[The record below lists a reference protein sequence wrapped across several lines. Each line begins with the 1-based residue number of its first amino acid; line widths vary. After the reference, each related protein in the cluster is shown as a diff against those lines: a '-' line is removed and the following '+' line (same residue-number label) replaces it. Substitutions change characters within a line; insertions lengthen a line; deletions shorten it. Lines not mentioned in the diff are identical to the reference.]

1 MNNLK
6 ATVDQDLCTG
16 CGLCESTCPEVFEIQ
31 DDVAVVIVDVVPK
44 DAEESCKEAAEDCP
58 VEAISC
64 E

>member
-1 MNNLK
+1 MK

-16 CGLCESTCPEVFEIQ
+16 CGLCESTCPEVFELQ
-31 DDVAVVIVDVVPK
+31 DDVAAVIVDTVPK
-44 DAEESCKEAAEDCP
+44 DAEESCKQAAEDCP

>member
-1 MNNLK
+1 LK

-16 CGLCESTCPEVFEIQ
+16 CGLCESTCPEVFELQ
-31 DDVAVVIVDVVPK
+31 DDVATVKVDVVPK
-44 DAEESCKEAAEDCP
+44 DAGESCQQAAEDCP

>member
-1 MNNLK
+1 VNDLK

-16 CGLCESTCPEVFEIQ
+16 CGLCESTCPEVFEVQ

-44 DAEESCKEAAEDCP
+44 DAEDACKEAAEDCP

>member
-1 MNNLK
+1 VK

-16 CGLCESTCPEVFEIQ
+16 CGLCESTCPEVFELQ
-31 DDVAVVIVDVVPK
+31 DDVAVVKVDPVPK
-44 DAEESCKEAAEDCP
+44 DAEESCKQAAEDCP